1 MHGKQRD
8 RRREERAGRVA
19 EWMAIFYLALTGHRI
34 LARRW
39 RGRAG
44 EIDLVAQRRGLLL
57 FCEVKCRRDAADS
70 GVPTARQRNRICRA
84 AQEFAARRR
93 PGRALEWRFDL
104 IRVSLPGRA
113 SPVPLR
119 HLKDAWRCD
128 G

>member
-1 MHGKQRD
+1 MHGKHRD

-44 EIDLVAQRRGLLL
+44 EIDLVA
-57 FCEVKCRRDAADS
+57 
-70 GVPTARQRNRICRA
+70 
-84 AQEFAARRR
+84 RRR